1 MASIAYED
9 SARTKIIYADSCTI
23 KDKNTRYYCE
33 NPDCPAH
40 LYIRAVDSVLATH
53 FYAPKDHPH
62 VGWCHKENSDFKPT
76 DYSEDEFNYDS
87 ALDEILSPSKKSSK
101 TPTTP
106 GHNTGDGNKRG
117 LSKTAQIYTM
127 CKYYRPENS
136 YNGTAIWKML
146 FDVRSNYLLT
156 KGLFGKHLIEC
167 VFCKYEDSNQL
178 IYFNYPL
185 NKLLPNQYKL
195 RIHIKDTDL
204 YYKLRKKTYN
214 KDNLPI
220 VIAGDWNKYATDSFE
235 CEVKSGKQ
243 IYLP

>member
-9 SARTKIIYADSCTI
+9 STRTQIVYADSCTI

-40 LYIRAVDSVLATH
+40 IYIRAFDSVLATH
-53 FYAPKDHPH
+53 FYATIDHPH
-62 VGWCHKENSDFKPT
+62 VGWCHKKRSDFKPT
-76 DYSEDEFNYDS
+76 DYNEDDFNYDS
-87 ALDEILSPSKKSSK
+87 ALDKILSPSKKSSK
-101 TPTTP
+101 TQTTP

-117 LSKTAQIYTM
+117 LSKTAQIYNM
-127 CKYYRPENS
+127 CKYHRPEKS
-136 YNGTAIWKML
+136 YSGIVIWWML

-156 KGLFGKHLIEC
+156 NGLFGKHLIEC
-167 VFCKYEDSNQL
+167 VYYKYVTSEKH
-178 IYFNYPL
+178 IYFKYPL
-185 NKLLPNQYKL
+185 NKSLPNQYHL
-195 RIHIKDTDL
+195 RIHIEDTDL
-204 YYKLRKKTYN
+204 YYKLLKKIYN
-214 KDNLPI
+214 TDNLPI